1 MLLLSWI
8 VKIGFLEVLMKL
20 SNAFLSDIGE
30 VNYFMSS
37 LKLLQSWEQRGKNVL
52 FKVNC
57 SWGSLFYNIFCCGSG
72 LVDWI
77 VEEF

>member
-8 VKIGFLEVLMKL
+8 VKIEFLEVLMKL

-30 VNYFMSS
+30 GNYFMSS

-52 FKVNC
+52 LKLTVLEAVCFTISFAVD
-57 SWGSLFYNIFCCGSG
+57 
-72 LVDWI
+72 LVW
-77 VEEF
+77 